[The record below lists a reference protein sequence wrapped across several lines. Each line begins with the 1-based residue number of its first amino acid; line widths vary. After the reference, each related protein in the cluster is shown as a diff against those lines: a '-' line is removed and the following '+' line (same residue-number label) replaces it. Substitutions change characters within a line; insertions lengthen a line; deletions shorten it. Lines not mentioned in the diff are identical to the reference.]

1 MFAITFRYHIFI
13 IHSLSGRKIMLR
25 FFSSKMKQSRTSV
38 PTITSVELQDIKFDT
53 STIAKI
59 LVIGETGCGECVF
72 IHIFFS

>member
-1 MFAITFRYHIFI
+1 
-13 IHSLSGRKIMLR
+13 MLR